1 VEVAVLVYGYGLVGT
16 GAEYSFC
23 LTLMGEVDAHAAIL
37 CLHIDECD
45 VVILSHG
52 VRYTAH
58 LYLDMA
64 IIDTCHH
71 GEMLLYAGVNGV
83 HGEFL
88 HLLATAY
95 DGNLRVYHLLD
106 YITTMLTFEKSY

>member
-1 VEVAVLVYGYGLVGT
+1 VGK
-16 GAEYSFC
+16 
-23 LTLMGEVDAHAAIL
+23 VDADATILSLYVDEGDVVVFGHGVGHAA
-37 CLHIDECD
+37 
-45 VVILSHG
+45 
-52 VRYTAH
+52 
-58 LYLDMA
+58 YLNLDAA
-64 IIDTCHH
+64 IVEASHH